1 MDEELVARSIL
12 LQSVMVS
19 DSMFRWRLVTSGILQ
34 GSILGLML
42 FNIFI
47 SDIVGFGIHSAS
59 LQMTLSCM
67 VWFTHL
73 RDWMSS
79 RET

>member
-47 SDIVGFGIHSAS
+47 SDIVGLGIPSAS
-59 LQMTLSCM
+59 LQMTLS
-67 VWFTHL
+67 
-73 RDWMSS
+73 
-79 RET
+79 